1 MKTQKTRSVS
11 RAATVAGLVA
21 GAVGIGILWQS
32 GVEFPFTA
40 ILPPGI
46 WILLAMAAVVAFAPW
61 RWAPGV
67 GAFGG
72 LFVTVG
78 FVISGSVP
86 NLFGAD
92 GTSVLIGS
100 WVQLLGVLTAFGAG
114 VIATSA
120 NYRHRSV
127 DTEEVRSNIT

>member
-1 MKTQKTRSVS
+1 MDSAGNGRRCRI
-11 RAATVAGLVA
+11 RAVA
-21 GAVGIGILWQS
+21 
-32 GVEFPFTA
+32 
-40 ILPPGI
+40 
-46 WILLAMAAVVAFAPW
+46 AA
-61 RWAPGV
+61 V

>member
-61 RWAPGV
+61 RR
-67 GAFGG
+67 
-72 LFVTVG
+72 
-78 FVISGSVP
+78 
-86 NLFGAD
+86 
-92 GTSVLIGS
+92 
-100 WVQLLGVLTAFGAG
+100 Q
-114 VIATSA
+114 
-120 NYRHRSV
+120 
-127 DTEEVRSNIT
+127 